1 MNGEEN
7 NTSKSLGKLA
17 LITGSAKRIG
27 AAIAVH
33 FARSGYDIIIHYNK
47 SESEAKQVV
56 KTIEEMGRGVIMIKA
71 DLEKELEEIIIL
83 E

>member
-1 MNGEEN
+1 MDGEEN

-33 FARSGYDIIIHYNK
+33 FARSGYDLIIHYNK

-56 KTIEEMGRGVIMIKA
+56 KTIEK
-71 DLEKELEEIIIL
+71 
-83 E
+83 